1 MLFKN
6 KNIDEKV
13 IKNIGLNFSKS
24 NTNYI
29 HKIKKV
35 IKKPWGYE
43 YCYFSNKKL
52 ALWVLTLKSKQS
64 TSMHAHLKKKTFLIN
79 TKSITFSDLNN
90 RYKIKPNTILKIDKR
105 TFHQSLNLSNKDII
119 IFEIEIPNDKL
130 DLLRFKDKYSR
141 DKTLYEKK
149 IITNNRI
156 EGLRKKINKKYFDIF
171 LGRKKNKAKINKN
184 DIVLLLNGKLVI
196 NKKRIPLYTPTKMRK
211 NYNLIKYLNFDH
223 LTNFIS
229 IKIND

>member
-1 MLFKN
+1 MLFRN

-13 IKNIGLNFSKS
+13 IKNIGLNFSKK
-24 NTNYI
+24 NRNYI
-29 HKIKKV
+29 QKIQKI

-64 TSMHAHLKKKTFLIN
+64 TSMHAHLRKKTFLIN

-105 TFHQSLNLSNKDII
+105 TFHQSLNLSNNDII
-119 IFEIEIPNDKL
+119 IFEIETPNDKL

-149 IITNNRI
+149 IITSNII
-156 EGLRKKINKKYFDIF
+156 ENLRKRINKKYFDIF
-171 LGRKKNKAKINKN
+171 LGRKNNKGKLDKN

-211 NYNLIKYLNFDH
+211 NHELIKYLNFDR
-223 LTNFIS
+223 LTNFIN
-229 IKIND
+229 IKAND